1 MRSQLSHTLF
11 HLSVATLYY
20 GFKGQMLYNNLK
32 NSFNVKSYVG
42 CQVFEEVTSGALVEL
57 CSAWVL
63 EHPGIRKMIDG
74 LED

>member
-1 MRSQLSHTLF
+1 
-11 HLSVATLYY
+11 
-20 GFKGQMLYNNLK
+20 MLYNNLK
-32 NSFNVKSYVG
+32 NSFHMKSYVG